1 MKLEGK
7 HIVITGATAGIGQ
20 ASAIALAKSGAR
32 ITIVARSK
40 KKAENTLAE
49 IKEASGRDDHR
60 FALADFGSLASVR
73 SAAEEILSWGD
84 NIDVLQNNA
93 GIASSVYRE
102 TADGYEEI
110 FAVNHLA
117 PFLLTGLLL
126 PLLLNEGSR
135 IVNVSAMAYGVVKGM
150 NFDDLPAT
158 KNFEPNKGYAYSKL
172 ANVLFTKE
180 LAERLKP
187 RGVTCNVLH
196 PGAVGT
202 TLGSTDTGWVLTIA
216 AFFIKYFPFMFKTA
230 EQGAATSNYLSGSDE
245 VAGITGK
252 YFVDCKQVKLKP
264 VGEDM
269 EAAKRL
275 WTLSEEMTD
284 FTYPDL

>member
-32 ITIVARSK
+32 ITIVARNQQ
-40 KKAENTLAE
+40 KAENTLAE

-60 FALADFGSLASVR
+60 FALADFASLASVR

-102 TADGYEEI
+102 TTDGYEEL

-135 IVNVSAMAYGVVKGM
+135 IVNVSAMAYGMVKGM

-180 LAERLKP
+180 LAERLES

-202 TLGSTDTGWVLTIA
+202 TLGSKDTGWVLRIA
-216 AFFIKYFPFMFKTA
+216 AFLIKYFPFMFKTP
-230 EQGAATSNYLSGSDE
+230 EQGAATSNYLSGSDA
-245 VAGITGK
+245 VANVTGK
-252 YFVDCKQVKLKP
+252 YFVDCKQVQLKP

-275 WTLSEEMTD
+275 WTLSEEMTG
-284 FTYPDL
+284 FTYPEL